1 MTQLSRGRRRMLAL
15 VALLLVAG
23 IGTAG
28 AARAQAAV
36 VDGDR
41 KPGGASLTA
50 ALMALDRIEDAE
62 ILGQPAPA
70 FDPALGTRGV
80 RLDLSM
86 PECEGCDDFWGQR
99 AQRSVKIKVDTKGLE
114 RGPLT
119 VWALSG
125 GHACVPGT
133 KSKWQ
138 RWTLAN
144 GETFAFPLVDKNYST
159 YIFVRV
165 SDRNG
170 KFRYQE
176 LRVHVIPWSKTCPN
190 CTPGVIVGER

>member
-1 MTQLSRGRRRMLAL
+1 MTQFSRGRLRMLAL
-15 VALLLVAG
+15 VAFLLVVT
-23 IGTAG
+23 IGAVD
-28 AARAQAAV
+28 AARAQAAL

-70 FDPALGTRGV
+70 FDPAIGTRGV
-80 RLDLSM
+80 RLALSM
-86 PECEGCDDFWGQR
+86 PECEGCDDYWGQR
-99 AQRSVKIKVDTKGLE
+99 AQRSVKIKIDTKGFA

-133 KSKWQ
+133 KSKW
-138 RWTLAN
+138 RKWTLTN
-144 GETFAFPLVDKNYST
+144 GDTFTFPLADKDYST
-159 YIFVRV
+159 SIFVGV
-165 SDRNG
+165 SDKDD
-170 KFRYQE
+170 KFRYDDISV
-176 LRVHVIPWSKTCPN
+176 RVQSWSKTCPN
-190 CTPGVIVGER
+190 CTPAVIVG

>member
-1 MTQLSRGRRRMLAL
+1 MLAL
-15 VALLLVAG
+15 VALVLVAG
-23 IGTAG
+23 IGMAD

-70 FDPALGTRGV
+70 FDPAVGTRGV
-80 RLDLSM
+80 RLALSM
-86 PECEGCDDFWGQR
+86 PECEGCDDYWGQR
-99 AQRSVKIKVDTKGLE
+99 AQRSVKIKVDTKGLA

-133 KSKWQ
+133 KSKWK
-138 RWTLAN
+138 RWTLNN
-144 GETFAFPLVDKNYST
+144 GDTFTFPLVDEFYST

-170 KFRYQE
+170 KFRYE
-176 LRVHVIPWSKTCPN
+176 SITVNVTPWSKTCPN
-190 CTPGVIVGER
+190 CTPADIVGEG